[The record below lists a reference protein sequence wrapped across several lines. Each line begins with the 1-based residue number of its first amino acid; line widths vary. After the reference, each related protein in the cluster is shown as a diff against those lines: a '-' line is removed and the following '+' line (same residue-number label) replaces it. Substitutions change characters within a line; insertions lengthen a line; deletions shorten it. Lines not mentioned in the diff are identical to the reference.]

1 MNDHI
6 SQNHNNHLII
16 CHENNVGS
24 TWFCSPKRSE
34 WSIKYP
40 RMMNKIVRMCQYNS
54 EFFKA
59 LIKNN
64 YKQIVQERNRNVKDT
79 LGLP

>member
-1 MNDHI
+1 MNDRI
-6 SQNHNNHLII
+6 PQNRNNHLII

-24 TWFCSPKRSE
+24 TWFRSPKLSE

-59 LIKNN
+59 LITNN
-64 YKQIVQERNRNVKDT
+64 YKQIVQKGNRKVKET
-79 LGLP
+79 LP